1 MNLDELQ
8 KMWEKDAVVDD
19 TLLDEEAL
27 KIPQLHSKYLTL
39 YNQFKLLMSKARME
53 SKNINHK
60 KWLYYSGREVPE
72 DAEPFNH
79 KVIRSDVPNWVAV
92 DEQVQKIEAKIE
104 YYQVVLDFLSEV
116 IKQINNRNYVI
127 TNAIQWRRFTSGV

>member
-1 MNLDELQ
+1 MNLDDLQ

>member
-1 MNLDELQ
+1 MNLDDLQ

-60 KWLYYSGREVPE
+60 KWLYYSGKEVPE

-116 IKQINNRNYVI
+116 IRQINNRNYVI